1 MDSIEF
7 FQVFIIIIMT
17 LFCLYFRSLT
27 SSSSSTSSVAAVDTD
42 IPHLQEKYDVFISF
56 RGDETRDS
64 FTSHLHKALLRKNI
78 ETYVD
83 DKLEKGDDIGPALL
97 EAIGRSKIALV
108 IFSKDYSS
116 STWCLKEL
124 VHILRCKKNH
134 GKIVIPIFYRV
145 DPSDVR
151 KQKGTYAL
159 EGHQLKKRF
168 KGIGDEDEVANWR
181 AALEEAANMSGFH
194 YSSKTGRTEADVVEQ
209 VVQDVLIK
217 LNMSTKPK
225 NNTERGEAKRGD
237 AFNISGNTIEGSNSG
252 RVGIFEFGS
261 KNVYKGHEKEK
272 QVDSRSGETDS
283 ASGGENEE

>member
-27 SSSSSTSSVAAVDTD
+27 SSSSSSSVAAVDTD
-42 IPHLQEKYDVFISF
+42 VPPLQEKYDVFISF

-78 ETYVD
+78 ETFMD
-83 DKLEKGDDIGPALL
+83 DRLEKGDDIGPALL

-108 IFSKDYSS
+108 IFSKEYAS

-134 GKIVIPIFYRV
+134 GKIVIPIFYRI

-151 KQKGTYAL
+151 KQQGTYAL
-159 EGHQLKKRF
+159 EDRPLKRSR
-168 KGIGDEDEVANWR
+168 DEVANWR
-181 AALEEAANMSGFH
+181 AALEEAANISGFH
-194 YSSKTGRTEADVVEQ
+194 DSRKTGSTEADFVEE
-209 VVQDVLIK
+209 VVQDVLTK
-217 LNMSTKPK
+217 LKMSTKPK
-225 NNTERGEAKRGD
+225 NTTERGEAKRGD
-237 AFNISGNTIEGSNSG
+237 AFNISGNTIKGSNSG
-252 RVGIFEFGS
+252 RVGIFELGN
-261 KNVYKGHEKEK
+261 KNVYKGHKKEK

-283 ASGGENEE
+283 VSGGENEV